1 MTKDVMIKIMLA
13 DRCTKAE
20 AERFIKNDSI
30 IWENYED
37 YKASCIGGL
46 LDEEDIPTL
55 EDIKAGKVEG
65 MSFITFEG
73 KDYIIEYTL

>member
-1 MTKDVMIKIMLA
+1 MTKEMMVKIMMA
-13 DRCTKAE
+13 DRCTKSE
-20 AERFIKNDSI
+20 AERFIKYDST
-30 IWENYED
+30 IWDNYENYKE
-37 YKASCIGGL
+37 SCIGAL
-46 LDEEDIPTL
+46 MEENEIPTL

>member
-1 MTKDVMIKIMLA
+1 MTKEMMIRIMMA
-13 DRCTKAE
+13 DRCTKSE

-30 IWENYED
+30 IWDNYED
-37 YKASCIGGL
+37 FKESCIAGL

-55 EDIKAGKVEG
+55 EDIKAGKIEG

-73 KDYIIEYTL
+73 KDYIIDYTL

>member
-1 MTKDVMIKIMLA
+1 MTKEMMVKIMMA

-30 IWENYED
+30 IWDNYED
-37 YKASCIGGL
+37 FKASCIAGL
-46 LDEEDIPTL
+46 CEEDEIPTL
-55 EDIKAGKVEG
+55 EDIKAGRVEG

>member
-1 MTKDVMIKIMLA
+1 MTKEMMIRIMMA

-20 AERFIKNDSI
+20 AERFIKYDSV
-30 IWENYED
+30 IWEDYED
-37 YKASCIGGL
+37 FKASCIGAL
-46 LDEEDIPTL
+46 MDEDEIPTL

>member
-1 MTKDVMIKIMLA
+1 MTKEMMIRIMMA
-13 DRCTKAE
+13 DRCTKSE

-30 IWENYED
+30 IWEDYESFHE
-37 YKASCIGGL
+37 SCIGGL
-46 LDEEDIPTL
+46 CEEDEIPTL
-55 EDIKAGKVEG
+55 DDIIAGKVEG